1 MERISR
7 ENYLSILKNFKD
19 QQIIKVITGIR
30 RCGKS
35 FLLFNLFY
43 NHLIKSGVKES
54 NIIILILDDD
64 KNRKYGDPDNLSKYL
79 YSRIKNKKE
88 MYFILLDEV
97 QFAIKNDEIKND
109 NEIRLYGILNGLL
122 RLDNVDIYITESNS
136 KFLSSDVLTEFRGR
150 GD

>member
-1 MERISR
+1 
-7 ENYLSILKNFKD
+7 
-19 QQIIKVITGIR
+19 
-30 RCGKS
+30 
-35 FLLFNLFY
+35 
-43 NHLIKSGVKES
+43 
-54 NIIILILDDD
+54 
-64 KNRKYGDPDNLSKYL
+64 
-79 YSRIKNKKE
+79 

-150 GD
+150 GDEVRVYPLSFSK

>member
-1 MERISR
+1 
-7 ENYLSILKNFKD
+7 
-19 QQIIKVITGIR
+19 
-30 RCGKS
+30 
-35 FLLFNLFY
+35 
-43 NHLIKSGVKES
+43 
-54 NIIILILDDD
+54 
-64 KNRKYGDPDNLSKYL
+64 
-79 YSRIKNKKE
+79 